1 MGESDS
7 TETHPSKPVCDS
19 DNRAT
24 NVASQ
29 VKNLFLR
36 IRLQGPDPEQLRGG
50 FHFGNPVGNIV
61 DHVARNRP
69 LVSKVEKSGQ
79 LFALEMQ
86 RDEAPLST

>member
-29 VKNLFLR
+29 VKNLSLR
-36 IRLQGPDPEQLRGG
+36 IRLQGSDPEQLRGG
-50 FHFGNPVGNIV
+50 FHFGNPVGNFV
-61 DHVARNRP
+61 DDVAHGRP
-69 LVSKVEKSGQ
+69 LVSKVEKSGE

-86 RDEAPLST
+86 RDEAPLSS